1 MQFKRVRFVARGAAM
16 LALSG
21 IAVEGASAQM
31 RSVLPTGS
39 VILVSTAQP
48 LDSRTARS
56 GQTFDTYVTDTIRVD
71 GYTVVP
77 AGSRIRG
84 MITFAQAATRD
95 QSGVIEVAFDRMTM
109 TDGAGY
115 AMNGKL
121 TSTDSAERRQIE
133 AGANPRVV
141 LFGGRGGLGAA
152 IAGAGS
158 RNSPASGI
166 LAALG
171 NMLAEGRDVS
181 LPAGTALAVQL
192 VQPLVLRTRGI
203 AQANNVNTVYT
214 AADRIRAAQRELA
227 RQNYYRGALNGQL
240 DEPTQRAIVE
250 YQIDKGIVA
259 TGNLDWRTAR
269 SLGLVTAAAGGEVVN
284 RSALTPEEAAALRR
298 TAQALAGRER
308 NELRISPS
316 GQLDAQRSYA
326 SGEVDL
332 WFALSAFA
340 DNASLY
346 EQVVRVSGNAAGTT
360 VAGQS
365 LINAARRVDTALT
378 QTRASSQVQNAWASI
393 RQQLSSIASDYGR

>member
-1 MQFKRVRFVARGAAM
+1 
-16 LALSG
+16 
-21 IAVEGASAQM
+21 
-31 RSVLPTGS
+31 
-39 VILVSTAQP
+39 
-48 LDSRTARS
+48 
-56 GQTFDTYVTDTIRVD
+56 
-71 GYTVVP
+71 
-77 AGSRIRG
+77 